1 MAITVTNKN
10 FSHIIFDSEKP
21 VLLNFS
27 NRQSDASRKQDNLL
41 RLFAHEHP
49 DVIIGRVDT
58 GKEPSLAPCTAF
70 RRFLPSKSS
79 KTVNVLP
86 LLPDCRKSRSLP
98 GSYQSKLSLSGNAG
112 PLAPGTAILSS

>member
-1 MAITVTNKN
+1 MAITVTDKN

-58 GKEPSLAPCTAF
+58 GKEPSLAAMYGIQTVP
-70 RRFLPSKSS
+70 S

-86 LLPDCRKSRSLP
+86 LLPDCRKSRSLL
-98 GSYQSKLSLSGNAG
+98 GSYQNKLSLSDNAG

>member
-41 RLFAHEHP
+41 RLVAHEHP

-58 GKEPSLAPCTAF
+58 GKEPSLAAMYGIQTVPSIKIFKNGKCTATAAGLQEKPQLA
-70 RRFLPSKSS
+70 RLLSK
-79 KTVNVLP
+79 
-86 LLPDCRKSRSLP
+86 
-98 GSYQSKLSLSGNAG
+98 
-112 PLAPGTAILSS
+112 